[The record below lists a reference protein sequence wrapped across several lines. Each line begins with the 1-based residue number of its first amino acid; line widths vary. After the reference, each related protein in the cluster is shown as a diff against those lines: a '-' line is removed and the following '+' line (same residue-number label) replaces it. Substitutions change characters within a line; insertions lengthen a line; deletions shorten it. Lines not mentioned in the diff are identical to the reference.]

1 LATLIF
7 IPRMLTTLQQQ
18 PFLFIVP
25 VFNVLAIANI
35 PRNISQGQGWGAFL
49 SSCATLFFLM
59 ALLGIGLYPNMVFS
73 NPSPENSLTIYN
85 AASSTATLKIMSL
98 MAAIGLPLILSY
110 TVSIYWVFRGK
121 VKLDSHSY

>member
-1 LATLIF
+1 
-7 IPRMLTTLQQQ
+7 
-18 PFLFIVP
+18 
-25 VFNVLAIANI
+25 
-35 PRNISQGQGWGAFL
+35 
-49 SSCATLFFLM
+49 M

-73 NPSPENSLTIYN
+73 NPCPENSLTIYN
-85 AASSTATLKIMSL
+85 AASSTATLKIMTL